1 MFNQAQH
8 SGHEGMNTPPKNT
21 TPLFLAK
28 PPLKSKNCPSPPFLA
43 IPSIYSFFKT
53 PPPP

>member
-8 SGHEGMNTPPKNT
+8 SGYEGMNTPPKNT
-21 TPLFLAK
+21 NPLFLAK

-43 IPSIYSFFKT
+43 IPYIYSFFKT